1 MHAFTYGVD
10 MVNSSKACVVYG
22 MRRVESSGG
31 WERVSNS
38 STKIVGAAH
47 LCEITMDELKTRVR
61 VPASLLRS
69 DGSVESD
76 VMVIMPKA
84 ASKGSL
90 SRVIRGALHV
100 NWPASALFVL
110 IHRWWCDEEFG
121 VDSSCTW
128 CSSAKRENISSF
140 HTFMF

>member
-1 MHAFTYGVD
+1 

-22 MRRVESSGG
+22 MRRVESSGVG
-31 WERVSNS
+31 NVSDS

-47 LCEITMDELKTRVR
+47 LCEITQDELKTRVR

-76 VMVIMPKA
+76 VMVVMPVIEG
-84 ASKGSL
+84 STGSL

-100 NWPASALFVL
+100 NWPASPLFVL
-110 IHRWWCDEEFG
+110 IHRWWCDDEFCG
-121 VDSSCTW
+121 FLYD
-128 CSSAKRENISSF
+128 END
-140 HTFMF
+140 TRQR